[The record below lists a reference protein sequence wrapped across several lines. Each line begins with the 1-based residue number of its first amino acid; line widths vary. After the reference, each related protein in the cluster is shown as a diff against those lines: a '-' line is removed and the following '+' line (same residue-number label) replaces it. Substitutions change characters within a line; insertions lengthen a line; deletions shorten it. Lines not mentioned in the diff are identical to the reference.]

1 MSGTEEPR
9 STRLGR
15 RRPAR
20 LPHNERTNEHSGEDR
35 PLGGCCRG
43 GGQKKRGERAHS
55 GGLRLPAVRQGVA
68 HDGRRRA
75 HLNDRV
81 PVAERQPDA
90 WKWPVPAPLCGEVMF
105 GTCECITGGQTGP
118 GVGYPSSDS
127 AWARLEAKRP
137 HKMGAKKA
145 PACDSRK
152 KIGGGPREV
161 GVGTHDSNVIASWRS
176 LISARRTASAA
187 ARASSAAGNAGRG
200 RLFAGHAK
208 LRL

>member
-90 WKWPVPAPLCGEVMF
+90 WKWPVPASLCGEVMF
-105 GTCECITGGQTGP
+105 GTCECISGGQTGP

-127 AWARLEAKRP
+127 ACARLEAKRP

-145 PACDSRK
+145 PACASRK
-152 KIGGGPREV
+152 KIGGRTKGGRRRNSRIEQ
-161 GVGTHDSNVIASWRS
+161 NRS
-176 LISARRTASAA
+176 LEEPHLGQEDRV
-187 ARASSAAGNAGRG
+187 RG
-200 RLFAGHAK
+200 REGISSS
-208 LRL
+208 R